1 MKKLICFCV
10 VIIMILSLVA
20 CGTSS
25 TNDHADKISSNDE
38 VGQETEMT
46 SDDTMEQEDSST
58 TSMTTESETSTTSGI
73 ETTTPSTGTTEVKP
87 LNERIIC
94 GECCFYG
101 SLGNVEEVEISVLYQ
116 QFDELKCCRC
126 GLVEGED
133 YKAGDYIY
141 VIPE

>member
-20 CGTSS
+20 CGTDS
-25 TNDHADKISSNDE
+25 TNNDTDKTSSNEE
-38 VGQETEMT
+38 VSQETEIT
-46 SDDTMEQEDSST
+46 SDVTVEQEDSST
-58 TSMTTESETSTTSGI
+58 TSTTTESTTSTTSAA
-73 ETTTPSTGTTEVKP
+73 ESTTPSTDATEVKP

-94 GECCFYG
+94 GECCYYG
-101 SLGNVEEVEISVLYQ
+101 LLGNVEEVEIAVLYQ
-116 QFDELKCCRC
+116 QFDELKCCKC

-141 VIPE
+141 VLPE